1 MSLQMDEMDENTNM
15 LFCAFHE
22 LQNNKITAF
31 ENIGAMYKYSS
42 SLFIM

>member
-1 MSLQMDEMDENTNM
+1 MDENTNM
-15 LFCAFHE
+15 LFYVFHE
-22 LQNNKITAF
+22 LLQNNKIIAF